1 MAIIANYRYIHIS
14 HLSITSFD
22 VRDSGS
28 TMNVSLTRELQSYV
42 GEQLRKGTYASQ
54 SEVIRAGLRLLIE
67 RDQLFEATKQMG
79 AAAATA
85 AARTGDPG
93 AVPGLNPTPEALP
106 RSLWHY
112 FPEHDARRLSPTG
125 DRDTI
130 LGRLLDTGGID
141 AIRWLRAAVPAQE
154 LRDFIRRRRGRGLG
168 PKNLRFWA
176 LILGLPAE
184 EVDPW
189 VRDAASGPWANRVG

>member
-1 MAIIANYRYIHIS
+1 
-14 HLSITSFD
+14 
-22 VRDSGS
+22 
-28 TMNVSLTRELQSYV
+28 MNVSLTPELQSYV
-42 GEQLRKGTYASQ
+42 AEQLRKGMYASQ
-54 SEVIRAGLRLLIE
+54 SELVRAGLRLLIE
-67 RDQLFEATKQMG
+67 RDQLLEATKQMG

-85 AARTGDPG
+85 ATSTGDPAG
-93 AVPGLNPTPEALP
+93 VPGPNPTPEPLP

-112 FPEHDARRLSPTG
+112 FPEYDAQGLSPTA
-125 DRDTI
+125 DSDTI

-154 LRDFIRRRRGRGLG
+154 LRDFIRRRQGRGLS

-176 LILGLPAE
+176 LILGLSAR

-189 VRDAASGPWANRVG
+189 VREAASGPWADRVG